1 MRQPTLY
8 APVISH
14 LTRPIRSPAPSFSW
28 VVFAVFSVLETAS
41 DFVLYWLP
49 FYYAVKVAFLLYCQL
64 PMFRGAE
71 FLYAT
76 FLRPLFLKNQQR
88 IDAQF
93 ERLQGASTAL
103 KNVIGFDP
111 LARPAGEGGEVE
123 GAAASGM
130 PGSGTGGEGAL
141 DVTQIFGA
149 GAPGAAAGGEGAKNR
164 RD

>member
-1 MRQPTLY
+1 M
-8 APVISH
+8 
-14 LTRPIRSPAPSFSW
+14 
-28 VVFAVFSVLETAS
+28 VFAVFSVLETAS

-49 FYYAVKVAFLLYCQL
+49 MYYFLKVAFLLYCQL

-76 FLRPLFLKNQQR
+76 FLRPLFLRNQQR

-111 LARPAGEGGEVE
+111 LARAAEGGAGAAVE

-130 PGSGTGGEGAL
+130 PGGGAGEAAM

-149 GAPGAAAGGEGAKNR
+149 GAPGTGGAGAGEGSKNR